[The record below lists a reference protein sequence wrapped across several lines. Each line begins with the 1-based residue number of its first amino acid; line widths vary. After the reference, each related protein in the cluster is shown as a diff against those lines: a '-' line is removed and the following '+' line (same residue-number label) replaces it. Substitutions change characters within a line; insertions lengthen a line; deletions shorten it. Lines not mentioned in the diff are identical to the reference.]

1 PVRVLLKGEVLG
13 SNNAK
18 RTNNLSVD
26 VEVFHPTMV
35 EVEIPQSLFE
45 EQGRQFYGAR
55 LLDSG
60 KHLTL
65 FLLFSFIGNM
75 KLTEEQLASLQ
86 HNLAVG
92 DIFKCE
98 NLEFSTDE
106 LVKEVDNSITEF
118 KKHKQEYD
126 GECVKDLSIFFGI
139 ILDT

>member
-1 PVRVLLKGEVLG
+1 MITLDVLNHVFFCFREPTL
-13 SNNAK
+13 
-18 RTNNLSVD
+18 TLSCASLPAI
-26 VEVFHPTMV
+26 HMV